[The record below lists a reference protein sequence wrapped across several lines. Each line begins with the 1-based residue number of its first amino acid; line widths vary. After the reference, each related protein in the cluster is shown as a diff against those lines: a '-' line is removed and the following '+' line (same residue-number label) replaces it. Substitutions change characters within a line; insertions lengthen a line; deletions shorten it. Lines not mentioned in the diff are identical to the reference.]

1 MSLRLNS
8 VKNPVL
14 PVYSPYQDFNI
25 LVNPPITTKIKLRS
39 WSSLVMTWA
48 SQAYNPGSNP
58 GDRIGLYRIIIQND
72 RLAYKNTLYNVL
84 HILVQISKAVHILT
98 PIEENRPASNI
109 TTKQAITYTE
119 KMYDHSFLTTVV
131 CDFIFSLLLSS
142 SNNPQCIILS
152 TTVINRSMWSV

>member
-1 MSLRLNS
+1 MANDGKISS
-8 VKNPVL
+8 TPF
-14 PVYSPYQDFNI
+14 SPTRQDFNI

-72 RLAYKNTLYNVL
+72 RLPIKLHYIMLL
-84 HILVQISKAVHILT
+84 HILVQISKAAHILT

-119 KMYDHSFLTTVV
+119 KMYDHSFMTTVI
-131 CDFIFSLLLSS
+131 CDFIFSLL
-142 SNNPQCIILS
+142 PF
-152 TTVINRSMWSV
+152 

>member
-1 MSLRLNS
+1 
-8 VKNPVL
+8 
-14 PVYSPYQDFNI
+14 
-25 LVNPPITTKIKLRS
+25 
-39 WSSLVMTWA
+39 MTWA

-84 HILVQISKAVHILT
+84 HILVQISKAAHILT

-131 CDFIFSLLLSS
+131 CDFIFSLLPSS
-142 SNNPQCIILS
+142 HDNP
-152 TTVINRSMWSV
+152 SVHNTIYYCYQ